1 MKKRNFLS
9 LSLIFIGIIFLLK
22 NPIQTYLIK
31 QVVVANPIDAY
42 TTELFEENKKR
53 SAQFDFDQTRPVT
66 WESILES
73 HQNRTDLPVIGGLAI
88 PSLELQL
95 PLLNGLAEENLV
107 AGAGTMT
114 PTQKLGQSNYSLVS
128 HNYAKTGILFSDLQ
142 YMSAG
147 DLVYLTDLKDIYIY
161 QVDTVEMVSPDRVDV
176 IAEVPGEKLLT
187 LITCSDDIL
196 NRWVSQGH
204 LKEIV
209 PFAQASDDLLDIL
222 DVEKATAP

>member
-1 MKKRNFLS
+1 MKKLNFLS
-9 LSLIFIGIIFLLK
+9 LFLIFAGIFFLLK
-22 NPIQTYLIK
+22 NPAQTYLMK
-31 QVVVANPIDAY
+31 QIVSSNPIDTY
-42 TTELFEENKKR
+42 TTELFEENKER
-53 SAQFDFDQTRPVT
+53 PAQFDFDQTRPVT
-66 WESILES
+66 WESVIES
-73 HQNRTDLPVIGGLAI
+73 HQKRTDLPVIGGLAI

-95 PLLNGLAEENLV
+95 PILNGLAEENLV
-107 AGAGTMT
+107 AGAGTMA
-114 PTQKLGQSNYSLVS
+114 PTQKLGQANYSLVS

-204 LKEIV
+204 LKKIV
-209 PFAQASDDLLDIL
+209 PFEQASDDLLTIL

>member
-1 MKKRNFLS
+1 MKQIVS
-9 LSLIFIGIIFLLK
+9 S
-22 NPIQTYLIK
+22 
-31 QVVVANPIDAY
+31 NPIDTY
-42 TTELFEENKKR
+42 TTELFEENKER
-53 SAQFDFDQTRPVT
+53 PAQFDFDQTRPVT
-66 WESILES
+66 WESVIES
-73 HQNRTDLPVIGGLAI
+73 HQKRTDLPVIGGLAI

-95 PLLNGLAEENLV
+95 PILNGLAEENLV
-107 AGAGTMT
+107 AGAGTMA
-114 PTQKLGQSNYSLVS
+114 PTQKLGQANYSLVS

-204 LKEIV
+204 LKKIV
-209 PFAQASDDLLDIL
+209 PFEQASDDLLTIL